1 MNWTSLGK
9 SGKLPVDIAYQYHK
23 PDSNCLVVYNL
34 TNKTLRQVDVVIICK
49 SGKHYSITINDLLKK
64 TGELIRLS
72 VFNEESLNCSLINQV
87 EIKNSG
93 IKCTFIPDQ
102 NKFKPK

>member
-1 MNWTSLGK
+1 MNWKSLGR

-34 TNKTLRQVDVVIICK
+34 TNKTLRQVDVVINCK
-49 SGKHYSITINDLLKK
+49 SGKQHSIKINELLKK

-72 VFNEESLNCSLINQV
+72 EFNEESLNCSMIDQV
-87 EIKNSG
+87 EIQNPG

-102 NKFKPK
+102 NKFRPK